1 MTSLKSEL
9 WAQCAMCV
17 THNLLAPAPA
27 AGSVATL
34 RKHHQEGSLT
44 TLLASWGRYDVR
56 PAHGVLSQHDSLA
69 FLFRN
74 LFSKV

>member
-1 MTSLKSEL
+1 
-9 WAQCAMCV
+9 MCSRILCSN
-17 THNLLAPAPA
+17 HLAPAPA
-27 AGSVATL
+27 DAGSVATL
-34 RKHHQEGSLT
+34 RKHHQGSLT
-44 TLLASWGRYDVR
+44 TVLASWGRYDVR